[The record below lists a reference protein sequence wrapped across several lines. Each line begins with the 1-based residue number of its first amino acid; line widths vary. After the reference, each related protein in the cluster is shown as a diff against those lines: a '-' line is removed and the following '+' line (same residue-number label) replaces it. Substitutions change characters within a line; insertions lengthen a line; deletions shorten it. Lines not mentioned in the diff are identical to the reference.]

1 LPGPVKSATLRLFAN
16 SSSTT
21 GVDVRGVADT
31 TWGEKTI
38 TYANMPAMAAN
49 VTGSSGPFTTTPAW
63 ISIDVTPLITGNG
76 TFSLAVTTTNSTQIS
91 LSSRESGA
99 NAPQLVVGY

>member
-1 LPGPVKSATLRLFAN
+1 VKSAILKLFAN
-16 SSSTT
+16 SGSTT

-38 TYANMPAMAAN
+38 NYTNMPALAGT

-63 ISIDVTPLITGNG
+63 ISIDVTALITGDG
-76 TFSLAVTTTNSTQIS
+76 TFSLAVETTNATAIS
-91 LSSRESGA
+91 LASKESGA